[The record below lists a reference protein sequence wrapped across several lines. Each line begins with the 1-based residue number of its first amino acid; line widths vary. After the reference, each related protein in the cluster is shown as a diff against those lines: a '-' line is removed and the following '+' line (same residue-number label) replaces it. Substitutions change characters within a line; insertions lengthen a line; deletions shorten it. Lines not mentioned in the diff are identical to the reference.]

1 MSLRSIASLSFCLV
15 VAACQAT
22 APAQSPSG
30 GAAEPMR
37 GSIATARPLG
47 AGLSLPEMDV
57 PCEATF
63 YVGPFTFA
71 ADGDAARTVTT
82 VRSPTGAQVCGL
94 QASWV
99 SGTDTFDET
108 AGVGCA
114 QGASPVEMQ
123 QTHTYSP
130 GNGGSGVNPAYL
142 KFERHDPAGCAPLRL
157 GVARR

>member
-1 MSLRSIASLSFCLV
+1 MSLRSIVSLSFCLV

-82 VRSPTGAQVCGL
+82 LRSPGGAQVCGL

-99 SGTDTFDET
+99 SGTDGGGAVDFQPANRAQVDGLREE
-108 AGVGCA
+108 GVSG
-114 QGASPVEMQ
+114 S
-123 QTHTYSP
+123 
-130 GNGGSGVNPAYL
+130 SGV
-142 KFERHDPAGCAPLRL
+142 ESQREAGHVPWVC
-157 GVARR
+157 